1 MKLKGKLLLVS
12 IVPILV
18 ASLVIGFYVSE
29 KATGSMKAEIKDAL
43 HSTCLLLRENATEVE
58 GNDYYVE
65 NDQLFN
71 GTRNL
76 TIETEIM
83 DSIKAETG
91 IVTTL
96 FFGNT
101 RYSTSVIQDDGK
113 RALLTTAGDA
123 VVTKVINNKQEYFA
137 ENVNVVGK
145 PYFAYYIPLLDDDGN
160 AVGMVFAGKPQA
172 TVNATVRS
180 LITGIILV
188 AVLVIVACFAVAWL
202 VAGAISKR
210 FGYSVTTLA
219 SVANGDL
226 TNEIPE
232 KLLNNKDESGDIC
245 RSINDLQDKLQEIVE
260 NIKAKSGD
268 VDSFAG
274 TLGGTCEKCATTLD
288 QIEHS
293 VQEIAEGA
301 TSQATDTTDA
311 TEKVIQMGE
320 LVERTN
326 ESIEKLNEVA
336 DGMETSGKA
345 ASETLT
351 KLEGVNAKAKD
362 AIEIIYEQ
370 TNTTNESAK
379 NIGEAVSLITS
390 IAEETNLLSLNAS
403 IEAARAGE
411 AGKGF
416 AVVAS
421 EIGKLAATSTDS
433 VNTISGLI
441 SQIGNLVKDAM
452 DQADNSAKNIN
463 ESSGSIKGAAD
474 TFDEIY
480 SNIQATNTLINE
492 VLVKIGEVDG
502 VATNMAAVTQEQAA
516 SSEEILATS
525 ETMVEQ
531 AKSITEN
538 SQIVANDSIELA
550 KTSESL
556 SEHMSRFRIDESEA

>member
-12 IVPILV
+12 IVPVIV
-18 ASLVIGFYVSE
+18 ASLVIGIYVSN
-29 KATGSMKAEIKDAL
+29 KATSSMKAEIKDAL
-43 HSTCLLLRENATEVE
+43 HSTCLLLRDDSTETE
-58 GNDYYVE
+58 GNDYHIE

-76 TIETEIM
+76 TLETEIM
-83 DSIKAETG
+83 DNIKSSTG
-91 IVTTL
+91 IVTTI
-96 FFGNT
+96 FYGNT

-123 VVTKVINNKQEYFA
+123 VVTKVINNKEEYFA

-145 PYFAYYIPLLDDDGN
+145 PYFAYYIPLLDDNGN

-172 TVNATVRS
+172 NVNATVRS
-180 LITGIILV
+180 LAMGIILV
-188 AVLVIVACFAVAWL
+188 AVLVILACFAIVWVIA
-202 VAGAISKR
+202 ASISKR
-210 FGYSVTTLA
+210 FNYSVVTLSA
-219 SVANGDL
+219 VAGGDL
-226 TNEIPE
+226 TNEIPD
-232 KLLNNKDESGDIC
+232 KYLANKDESGDIC
-245 RSINDLQDKLQEIVE
+245 RSINDLQDKLHEIVE
-260 NIKAKSGD
+260 NIKDKSSD
-268 VDSFAG
+268 VDSFAD
-274 TLGGTCEKCATTLD
+274 TLGGTCEKCSTSLD

-411 AGKGF
+411 
-416 AVVAS
+416 
-421 EIGKLAATSTDS
+421 
-433 VNTISGLI
+433 
-441 SQIGNLVKDAM
+441 
-452 DQADNSAKNIN
+452 
-463 ESSGSIKGAAD
+463 
-474 TFDEIY
+474 
-480 SNIQATNTLINE
+480 
-492 VLVKIGEVDG
+492 
-502 VATNMAAVTQEQAA
+502 
-516 SSEEILATS
+516 
-525 ETMVEQ
+525 
-531 AKSITEN
+531 
-538 SQIVANDSIELA
+538 
-550 KTSESL
+550 
-556 SEHMSRFRIDESEA
+556 

>member
-58 GNDYYVE
+58 GNDYYIE

-245 RSINDLQDKLQEIVE
+245 RSINDLQDKLQGIVE

-411 AGKGF
+411 QGKGF

-421 EIGKLAATSTDS
+421 QISKLAEQSSESAKKIEEIITSLVEDS
-433 VNTISGLI
+433 EKAVNT
-441 SQIGNLVKDAM
+441 M
-452 DQADNSAKNIN
+452 
-463 ESSGSIKGAAD
+463 
-474 TFDEIY
+474 
-480 SNIQATNTLINE
+480 NE
-492 VLVKIGEVDG
+492 VNVIMNNQSEMVAETATAFKEIIEGVKQSRDNASEISE
-502 VATNMAAVTQEQAA
+502 NMRQLNKSRQTVTDIVSNLSAIAEENAASTQETSA
-516 SSEEILATS
+516 ST
-525 ETMVEQ
+525 TVVNQDMQ
-531 AKSITEN
+531 
-538 SQIVANDSIELA
+538 ELA
-550 KTSESL
+550 SDARRLTDIAEDLGNQVSVFKL
-556 SEHMSRFRIDESEA
+556 K

>member
-1 MKLKGKLLLVS
+1 MRLRTKLLLVS
-12 IVPILV
+12 IVPILIT
-18 ASLVIGFYVSE
+18 SLVIGIYVSN
-29 KATGSMKAEIKDAL
+29 KATASMKEEIKDAL
-43 HSTCLLLRENATEVE
+43 HSACYMLRDDSAETE
-58 GNDYYVE
+58 GNYYHIE
-65 NDQLFN
+65 NDMLFN
-71 GTRNL
+71 GERNL
-76 TIETEIM
+76 TEETELM
-83 DSIKAETG
+83 DLVKSETG
-91 IVTTL
+91 IVTTI
-96 FFGNT
+96 FYGNT
-101 RYSTSVIQDDGK
+101 RYATSVIQDDGK

-123 VVTKVINNKQEYFA
+123 VVTKVITNEQEYFA

-145 PYFAYYIPLLDDDGN
+145 PYFAYYIPLYDDDDN

-172 TVNATVRS
+172 NVNATTRS
-180 LITGIILV
+180 LVTGIVLV
-188 AVLVIVACFAVAWL
+188 AVLVVIGCFAIAWL
-202 VAGAISKR
+202 VSNAISKR
-210 FGYSVTTLA
+210 FGFGVETLA
-219 SVANGDL
+219 RVADGDL
-226 TNEIPE
+226 RNEIPE
-232 KLLNNKDESGDIC
+232 KLLSNKDESGDIC
-245 RSINDLQDKLQEIVE
+245 RSIHDLQDKLKGIVR
-260 NIKAKSGD
+260 NIQAKSGD

-274 TLGGTCEKCATTLD
+274 TLGNTCEKTANTLD

-411 AGKGF
+411 QGRGF

-421 EIGKLAATSTDS
+421 QISKLAEQSS
-433 VNTISGLI
+433 E
-441 SQIGNLVKDAM
+441 
-452 DQADNSAKNIN
+452 SAKKI
-463 ESSGSIKGAAD
+463 E
-474 TFDEIY
+474 EI
-480 SNIQATNTLINE
+480 IQSLVEDSEKAVATMNE
-492 VLVKIGEVDG
+492 VNAIMSDQSAMVTETATAFKEIIEGVKQSRENASEISD
-502 VATNMAAVTQEQAA
+502 NMRELNKSRQTVTDIVSNLSAIAEENAASTQETSA
-516 SSEEILATS
+516 ST
-525 ETMVEQ
+525 TVVNQDMQ
-531 AKSITEN
+531 
-538 SQIVANDSIELA
+538 ELA
-550 KTSESL
+550 SD
-556 SEHMSRFRIDESEA
+556 SRRLTEIAEDLGNQVAVFKL

>member
-12 IVPILV
+12 IVPVII
-18 ASLVIGFYVSE
+18 ASLVIGFYVSNQ
-29 KATGSMKAEIKDAL
+29 ATSSMKEEIKDAL
-43 HSTCLLLRENATEVE
+43 HSTCLLLRDDSTERE
-58 GNDYYVE
+58 GNDYHIE

-76 TIETEIM
+76 TLETEIM
-83 DSIKAETG
+83 DDIKSSTG
-91 IVTTL
+91 IVTTI
-96 FFGNT
+96 FYGNT
-101 RYSTSVIQDDGK
+101 RYSTSVVQDDGK

-123 VVTKVINNKQEYFA
+123 VVTKVINNKEEYFA

-145 PYFAYYIPLLDDDGN
+145 PYFAYYIPFFDDDGN

-180 LITGIILV
+180 LAMGIILV
-188 AVLVIVACFAVAWL
+188 AVLVVIACFAIVWVIA
-202 VAGAISKR
+202 ASISKR
-210 FGYSVTTLA
+210 FSYSVETLSA
-219 SVANGDL
+219 VADGDL

-232 KLLNNKDESGDIC
+232 KYLASKDESGDIC
-245 RSINDLQDKLQEIVE
+245 RSINGLQDKLQGVVE
-260 NIKAKSGD
+260 SIKTKSGD
-268 VDSFAG
+268 VDSFAS
-274 TLGGTCEKCATTLD
+274 TLGGTCEKCSTSLD

-351 KLEGVNAKAKD
+351 KLESVNAKAKD

-411 AGKGF
+411 QGKGF

-421 EIGKLAATSTDS
+421 QISKLAEQSSESAKKIEEIITSLVEDS
-433 VNTISGLI
+433 EKAVNT
-441 SQIGNLVKDAM
+441 M
-452 DQADNSAKNIN
+452 
-463 ESSGSIKGAAD
+463 
-474 TFDEIY
+474 
-480 SNIQATNTLINE
+480 NE
-492 VLVKIGEVDG
+492 VNVIMNDQSEMVAETATAFKEIIEG
-502 VATNMAAVTQEQAA
+502 VRQSRDNASEISENMRQLNKSRQTVTDIVSNLSAIAEENAASTQETSA
-516 SSEEILATS
+516 ST
-525 ETMVEQ
+525 TVVNQDMQ
-531 AKSITEN
+531 
-538 SQIVANDSIELA
+538 ELA
-550 KTSESL
+550 SDARRLTDIAEDLENQVSVFKL
-556 SEHMSRFRIDESEA
+556 K

>member
-29 KATGSMKAEIKDAL
+29 KATASMKAEIKDAL

-101 RYSTSVIQDDGK
+101 RYSTSVVQDDGK

-145 PYFAYYIPLLDDDGN
+145 PYFAYYIPLLDDNGN

-180 LITGIILV
+180 LITGIIFV
-188 AVLVIVACFAVAWL
+188 AVLVVVGCFIVAWFVSE
-202 VAGAISKR
+202 AISKR
-210 FGYSVTTLA
+210 FIYSVNTLA
-219 SVANGDL
+219 SVASGDL

-232 KLLNNKDESGDIC
+232 KLLSNKDESGDIC

-260 NIKAKSGD
+260 NIKSKSGD
-268 VDSFAG
+268 VDSFAS
-274 TLGGTCEKCATTLD
+274 TLGGTCEKCSTSLD

-336 DGMETSGKA
+336 DGMETNGKA

-411 AGKGF
+411 QGKGF

-421 EIGKLAATSTDS
+421 QISKLAEQSSESAKKIEEIITSLVEDS
-433 VNTISGLI
+433 EKAVNT
-441 SQIGNLVKDAM
+441 M
-452 DQADNSAKNIN
+452 
-463 ESSGSIKGAAD
+463 
-474 TFDEIY
+474 
-480 SNIQATNTLINE
+480 NE
-492 VLVKIGEVDG
+492 VNVIMNNQSEMVAETATAFKEIIEGVKQSRDNASEISE
-502 VATNMAAVTQEQAA
+502 NMRQLNKSRQTVTDIVSNLSAIAEENAASTQETSA
-516 SSEEILATS
+516 ST
-525 ETMVEQ
+525 TVVNQDMQ
-531 AKSITEN
+531 
-538 SQIVANDSIELA
+538 ELA
-550 KTSESL
+550 SDARRLTEIAEDLGNQVSVFKL
-556 SEHMSRFRIDESEA
+556 K

>member
-58 GNDYYVE
+58 GNDYYIE

-145 PYFAYYIPLLDDDGN
+145 PYFAYYIPLLDDNGN

-245 RSINDLQDKLQEIVE
+245 RSINDLQDKLQGIVE

-411 AGKGF
+411 QGKGF

-421 EIGKLAATSTDS
+421 QISKLAEQSSESAKKIEEIITSLVEDS
-433 VNTISGLI
+433 EKAVNT
-441 SQIGNLVKDAM
+441 M
-452 DQADNSAKNIN
+452 
-463 ESSGSIKGAAD
+463 
-474 TFDEIY
+474 
-480 SNIQATNTLINE
+480 NE
-492 VLVKIGEVDG
+492 VNVIMNNQSEMVAETATAFKEIIEGVKQSRDNASEISE
-502 VATNMAAVTQEQAA
+502 NMRQLNKSRQTVTDIVSNLSAIAEENAASTQETSA
-516 SSEEILATS
+516 ST
-525 ETMVEQ
+525 TVVNQDMQ
-531 AKSITEN
+531 
-538 SQIVANDSIELA
+538 ELA
-550 KTSESL
+550 SDARRLTDIAEDLGNQVSVFKL
-556 SEHMSRFRIDESEA
+556 K

>member
-12 IVPILV
+12 IVPVII
-18 ASLVIGFYVSE
+18 ASLVIGIYVSNQ
-29 KATGSMKAEIKDAL
+29 ATSSMKAEIKDAL
-43 HSTCLLLRENATEVE
+43 HSTCLLLRDDSTETE

-76 TIETEIM
+76 TLETEIM
-83 DSIKAETG
+83 DNIKSATG
-91 IVTTL
+91 IVTTI
-96 FFGNT
+96 FYGNT
-101 RYSTSVIQDDGK
+101 RYSTSVVQDDGK

-123 VVTKVINNKQEYFA
+123 VVTKVINNKEEYFA

-145 PYFAYYIPLLDDDGN
+145 PYFAYYIPLFDDDGN
-160 AVGMVFAGKPQA
+160 AIGMVFAGKPQA
-172 TVNATVRS
+172 NVNATVRS
-180 LITGIILV
+180 LAMGIILV
-188 AVLVIVACFAVAWL
+188 AVLVIVACFAIVWVIA
-202 VAGAISKR
+202 ASISKR
-210 FGYSVTTLA
+210 FNYSVVTLSA
-219 SVANGDL
+219 VANGDL
-226 TNEIPE
+226 TNEIPD
-232 KLLNNKDESGDIC
+232 KYLANKDESGDIC
-245 RSINDLQDKLQEIVE
+245 RSINDLQNKLQEIVE

-268 VDSFAG
+268 VDSFSG
-274 TLGGTCEKCATTLD
+274 TLGGTCEKCSTSLD

-411 AGKGF
+411 QGKGF

-421 EIGKLAATSTDS
+421 QISKLAEQSSESAKKIEEIITSLVEDS
-433 VNTISGLI
+433 EKAVNT
-441 SQIGNLVKDAM
+441 M
-452 DQADNSAKNIN
+452 
-463 ESSGSIKGAAD
+463 
-474 TFDEIY
+474 
-480 SNIQATNTLINE
+480 NE
-492 VLVKIGEVDG
+492 VNVIMNNQSEMVAETATAFKEIIEGVKQSRDNASEISE
-502 VATNMAAVTQEQAA
+502 NMRQLNKSRQTVTDIVSNLSAIAEENAASTQETSA
-516 SSEEILATS
+516 ST
-525 ETMVEQ
+525 TVVNQDMQ
-531 AKSITEN
+531 
-538 SQIVANDSIELA
+538 ELA
-550 KTSESL
+550 SDARRLTDIAEDLGNQVAVFKL
-556 SEHMSRFRIDESEA
+556 K

>member
-245 RSINDLQDKLQEIVE
+245 RSINDLQDKLQGIVE

-411 AGKGF
+411 QGKGF

-421 EIGKLAATSTDS
+421 QISKLAEQSSESAKKIEEIITSLVEDS
-433 VNTISGLI
+433 EKAVNT
-441 SQIGNLVKDAM
+441 M
-452 DQADNSAKNIN
+452 
-463 ESSGSIKGAAD
+463 
-474 TFDEIY
+474 
-480 SNIQATNTLINE
+480 NE
-492 VLVKIGEVDG
+492 VNVIMNNQSEMVAETATAFKEIIEGVKQSRDNASEISE
-502 VATNMAAVTQEQAA
+502 NMRQLNKSRQTVTDIVSNLSAIAEENAASTQETSA
-516 SSEEILATS
+516 ST
-525 ETMVEQ
+525 TVVNQDMQ
-531 AKSITEN
+531 
-538 SQIVANDSIELA
+538 ELA
-550 KTSESL
+550 SDARRLTDIAEDLGNQVSVFKL
-556 SEHMSRFRIDESEA
+556 K

>member
-29 KATGSMKAEIKDAL
+29 KATASMKAEIQDAL

-101 RYSTSVIQDDGK
+101 RYSTSVVQDDGK

-180 LITGIILV
+180 LVTGIIFV
-188 AVLVIVACFAVAWL
+188 AVLVVVGCFIVAWFVSE
-202 VAGAISKR
+202 AISKR
-210 FGYSVTTLA
+210 FIYSVNTLA
-219 SVANGDL
+219 SVASGDL

-232 KLLNNKDESGDIC
+232 KLLRNKDESGDIC
-245 RSINDLQDKLQEIVE
+245 RSIHDLQEKLQEIVE

-411 AGKGF
+411 QGKGF

-421 EIGKLAATSTDS
+421 QISKLAEQSSESAKKIEEIITSLVEDS
-433 VNTISGLI
+433 EKAVNT
-441 SQIGNLVKDAM
+441 M
-452 DQADNSAKNIN
+452 
-463 ESSGSIKGAAD
+463 
-474 TFDEIY
+474 
-480 SNIQATNTLINE
+480 NE
-492 VLVKIGEVDG
+492 VNVIMNNQSEMVAETATAFKEIIEGVKQSRDNASEISE
-502 VATNMAAVTQEQAA
+502 NMRQLNKSRQTVTDIVSNLSAIAEENAASTQETSA
-516 SSEEILATS
+516 ST
-525 ETMVEQ
+525 TVVNQDMQ
-531 AKSITEN
+531 
-538 SQIVANDSIELA
+538 ELA
-550 KTSESL
+550 SDARRLTDIAEDLGNQVSVFKL
-556 SEHMSRFRIDESEA
+556 K

>member
-12 IVPILV
+12 IVPVII
-18 ASLVIGFYVSE
+18 ASLVIGIYVSNQ
-29 KATGSMKAEIKDAL
+29 ATSSMKAEIKDAL
-43 HSTCLLLRENATEVE
+43 HSTCLLLRDDSTETE

-76 TIETEIM
+76 TLETEIM
-83 DSIKAETG
+83 DNIKSSTG
-91 IVTTL
+91 IVTTI
-96 FFGNT
+96 FYGNT
-101 RYSTSVIQDDGK
+101 RYSTSVVQDDGK

-123 VVTKVINNKQEYFA
+123 VVTKVINNKEEYFA

-145 PYFAYYIPLLDDDGN
+145 PYFAYYIPLFDDDGN
-160 AVGMVFAGKPQA
+160 AIGMVFAGKPQA

-180 LITGIILV
+180 LAMGIILV
-188 AVLVIVACFAVAWL
+188 AVLVIVACFAIVWVIA
-202 VAGAISKR
+202 ASISKR
-210 FGYSVTTLA
+210 FNYSVVTLSA
-219 SVANGDL
+219 VADGDL
-226 TNEIPE
+226 TNEIPD
-232 KLLNNKDESGDIC
+232 KYLANKDESGDIC

-268 VDSFAG
+268 VDSFAS
-274 TLGGTCEKCATTLD
+274 TLGGTCEKCSTSLD

-411 AGKGF
+411 QGKGF

-421 EIGKLAATSTDS
+421 QISKLAEQSSESAKKIEEIITSLVEDS
-433 VNTISGLI
+433 EKAVNT
-441 SQIGNLVKDAM
+441 M
-452 DQADNSAKNIN
+452 
-463 ESSGSIKGAAD
+463 
-474 TFDEIY
+474 
-480 SNIQATNTLINE
+480 NE
-492 VLVKIGEVDG
+492 VNVIMNNQSEMVAETATAFKEIIEGVKQSRDNASEISE
-502 VATNMAAVTQEQAA
+502 NMRQLNKSRQTVTDIVSNLSAIAEENAASTQETSA
-516 SSEEILATS
+516 ST
-525 ETMVEQ
+525 TVVNQDMQ
-531 AKSITEN
+531 
-538 SQIVANDSIELA
+538 ELA
-550 KTSESL
+550 SDARRLTDIADDLGNQVSVFKL
-556 SEHMSRFRIDESEA
+556 K